1 MIHECTKRDHNYT
14 IDMSKQEQI
23 NGNVKNVIT
32 DSQPLGNYDS
42 INRRTIHTDNDCFM
56 YASES
61 QYNFAE
67 ISMTEILS

>member
-32 DSQPLGNYDS
+32 DWQPLGS
-42 INRRTIHTDNDCFM
+42 
-56 YASES
+56 
-61 QYNFAE
+61 
-67 ISMTEILS
+67 